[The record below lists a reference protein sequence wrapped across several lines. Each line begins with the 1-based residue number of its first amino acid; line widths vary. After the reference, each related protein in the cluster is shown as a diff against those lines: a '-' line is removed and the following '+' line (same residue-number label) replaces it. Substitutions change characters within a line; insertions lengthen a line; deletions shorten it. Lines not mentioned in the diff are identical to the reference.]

1 MNLGQSVNT
10 VDVRSGQ
17 GRFSEEVTSF
27 KGLTAGE
34 EAAAAL
40 WPPDHH
46 PEACCTAALGQHLGI
61 RVSGF
66 SPSSDR
72 NASLRCAQTV
82 QCGLCRAPT
91 LLSGA

>member
-1 MNLGQSVNT
+1 MSLCQSVNT

-27 KGLTAGE
+27 KGLMAGE
-34 EAAAAL
+34 EAGAAL

-46 PEACCTAALGQHLGI
+46 PEACCTAALGRRLGI
-61 RVSGF
+61 QVSGGF

-72 NASLRCAQTV
+72 NASLTCAQIV
-82 QCGLCRAPT
+82 QCRLC
-91 LLSGA
+91 

>member
-1 MNLGQSVNT
+1 MSLCQSVNT

-34 EAAAAL
+34 EGAAAL

-46 PEACCTAALGQHLGI
+46 PGPAPGN
-61 RVSGF
+61 SGF
-66 SPSSDR
+66 R
-72 NASLRCAQTV
+72 RFLTF
-82 QCGLCRAPT
+82 L
-91 LLSGA
+91 